1 MSFNMKNFN
10 MQGSL
15 SLRLR
20 MVFVMTLVVVL
31 AACSSIKLSY
41 NHGDTLLYWWLDAYV
56 DLDSGQKEW
65 VEADIDKLFK
75 WHRETQLQDYV
86 QVLSNGQRQLKGTV
100 TQADL
105 LADYDDIKRR
115 SLTVVMKAAPDLADL
130 ARSLQ
135 PEQIAQLQKKFA
147 SNNDDYRKKFLSG
160 STEKRQ
166 AYRYKKSMEQFE
178 LWFGNFS
185 SEQESVIRKAS
196 DARPL
201 DNQIWLDERMR
212 RQNNVL
218 KLVQTVQ
225 RDKLSKEATVTL
237 VQGLIKDSIEPPAN
251 SEHKAFFDATTT
263 STLQLVLTV
272 INIATPAQK
281 AHADQRMQGWINDFK
296 TLAADQH

>member
-1 MSFNMKNFN
+1 MSFNAKNFN

-15 SLRLR
+15 SQRLR
-20 MVFVMTLVVVL
+20 WMFVMALVVVL

-56 DLDSGQKEW
+56 DLDSGQKQW

-75 WHRETQLQDYV
+75 WHRETQLQDYI
-86 QVLSNGQRQLKGTV
+86 QVLSNGQRQLKGNV

-115 SLTVVMKAAPDLADL
+115 SLTVLMRAAPDLADL
-130 ARSLQ
+130 ARSLK
-135 PEQIAQLQKKFA
+135 PDQIAQLEKKFA
-147 SNNDDYRKKFLSG
+147 SNNDDYRKKFLTG

-178 LWFGNFS
+178 LWFGSFS

-201 DNQIWLDERMR
+201 DNQIWLEERMR
-212 RQNNVL
+212 RQNSVL
-218 KLVQTVQ
+218 KLVQKVQ
-225 RDKLSKEATVTL
+225 RDKLGKEATL
-237 VQGLIKDSIEPPAN
+237 AQVQALIKETVDPQAN
-251 SEHKAFFDATTT
+251 SEHKAFLDATTT
-263 STLQLVLTV
+263 ATAQLVLTV

-296 TLAADQH
+296 TLAADKK